1 MEIDKLTSLVCA
13 VQQGDRQAA
22 DELYTAVHQGL
33 YYYISK
39 TVDDPELA
47 QDLLQE
53 TFMEIYQTIGNLKE
67 PAAFLKWSRQIAYH
81 KCTAHSRKTK
91 DITVDENED
100 GQSIFDTIEE
110 ERTEF
115 IPDEAL
121 DKEDLKQT
129 IHAMLAELPMEQRS
143 AIMLRYFDEI
153 SVKEIAEIQGVTE
166 GTVKSRLNYGRKAL
180 QKSVEDYE
188 KKNNVKLHC
197 AGVIPLLLWLFREYA
212 VANKISLTATT
223 ASASYVAAAA
233 PTTYAAA
240 NAAAPIVA
248 EGAKAA
254 GKFAVK
260 KLIAGIAAAAI
271 ITGGVAVGL
280 SSQTPQDSTPGTS
293 TSTEATSTSAPNTDQ
308 TETTAP
314 DAVVIKTGT
323 WYGYGEVIIASGSGA
338 RFEIEITSVD
348 ETQIQGTLTR
358 SKLYNLTH
366 QTSFT
371 GTGKKTGDQIEYE
384 ISFESPLVMNSVY
397 ERTVLVYDI
406 QTDCFWMNELDR
418 VTLVHIS
425 NKNDTPIAEDKTWS
439 GYGKDII
446 GGYSHRNDHLFV
458 LHVDRMSE
466 SEIYG
471 TLTIYHKDAV
481 DHTFSFSGYGY
492 RSGNYHYQIRLD
504 ASQSD
509 EKDAQYHNDVHLLNY
524 NDRNDTF
531 DMGRPYIVYLY
542 SENLP
547 QT

>member
-100 GQSIFDTIEE
+100 GLSIFDTIEE

-188 KKNNVKLHC
+188 KKNGVKLHC
-197 AGVIPLLLWLFREYA
+197 AGVIPLLLWLF
-212 VANKISLTATT
+212 ANEASAASAAAST
-223 ASASYVAAAA
+223 ASVAASATA
-233 PTTYAAA
+233 PVIAEG
-240 NAAAPIVA
+240 VK

-254 GKFAVK
+254 GKFAIK
-260 KLIAGIAAAAI
+260 KLIAGIAAAAVVA
-271 ITGGVAVGL
+271 GGTVAVL
-280 SSQTPQDSTPGTS
+280 LHDEP
-293 TSTEATSTSAPNTDQ
+293 EAPP
-308 TETTAP
+308 TETAP
-314 DAVVIKTGT
+314 SETVSKETPMV
-323 WYGYGEVIIASGSGA
+323 WYGYGTRSDSNQKR
-338 RFEIEITSVD
+338 RFELVVESMDDATISGHLEVTY
-348 ETQIQGTLTR
+348 
-358 SKLYNLTH
+358 LYEVTH
-366 QTSFT
+366 ESAFT
-371 GTGKKTGDQIEYE
+371 GEGVADDGNICYTITYE
-384 ISFESPLVMNSVY
+384 NPLVMGLGHTFEQMELKYSKEEDTFSLDYRYYVTMERVSLEPSKMLMENTRWSGLGEDGFYTSTKKNHLFTVDIYQMTEDTVSGKLMVSCEDKVDHLTEFTGRGYLDDGIYCFEIKLDTPRSNNASV
-397 ERTVLVYDI
+397 
-406 QTDCFWMNELDR
+406 FN
-418 VTLVHIS
+418 VTL
-425 NKNDTPIAEDKTWS
+425 
-439 GYGKDII
+439 
-446 GGYSHRNDHLFV
+446 
-458 LHVDRMSE
+458 E
-466 SEIYG
+466 SLWLRYDPENG
-471 TLTIYHKDAV
+471 TLKVSASMIYAA
-481 DHTFSFSGYGY
+481 T
-492 RSGNYHYQIRLD
+492 LEM
-504 ASQSD
+504 
-509 EKDAQYHNDVHLLNY
+509 EK
-524 NDRNDTF
+524 
-531 DMGRPYIVYLY
+531 
-542 SENLP
+542 
-547 QT
+547 

>member
-153 SVKEIAEIQGVTE
+153 SVKEIAEIHGVTE

-188 KKNNVKLHC
+188 KKNGVKLHC
-197 AGVIPLLLWLFREYA
+197 AGVIPLLLWLF
-212 VANKISLTATT
+212 ANEASAASAAAST
-223 ASASYVAAAA
+223 ASVYTKVA
-233 PTTYAAA
+233 Y
-240 NAAAPIVA
+240 
-248 EGAKAA
+248 
-254 GKFAVK
+254 
-260 KLIAGIAAAAI
+260 
-271 ITGGVAVGL
+271 
-280 SSQTPQDSTPGTS
+280 ST
-293 TSTEATSTSAPNTDQ
+293 
-308 TETTAP
+308 
-314 DAVVIKTGT
+314 V
-323 WYGYGEVIIASGSGA
+323 
-338 RFEIEITSVD
+338 
-348 ETQIQGTLTR
+348 
-358 SKLYNLTH
+358 
-366 QTSFT
+366 
-371 GTGKKTGDQIEYE
+371 
-384 ISFESPLVMNSVY
+384 
-397 ERTVLVYDI
+397 
-406 QTDCFWMNELDR
+406 
-418 VTLVHIS
+418 
-425 NKNDTPIAEDKTWS
+425 
-439 GYGKDII
+439 
-446 GGYSHRNDHLFV
+446 
-458 LHVDRMSE
+458 
-466 SEIYG
+466 
-471 TLTIYHKDAV
+471 
-481 DHTFSFSGYGY
+481 
-492 RSGNYHYQIRLD
+492 
-504 ASQSD
+504 
-509 EKDAQYHNDVHLLNY
+509 
-524 NDRNDTF
+524 
-531 DMGRPYIVYLY
+531 
-542 SENLP
+542 
-547 QT
+547 